1 MTRFLY
7 TVIGS
12 HRDGSSY
19 WEMEGS
25 GPNLMIN
32 INRYQLVIELL
43 DYEIINWWHAKWN
56 WD

>member
-32 INRYQLVIELL
+32 INRYQLVIELS